1 MYCTIPDMGFGI
13 RNPVSV
19 VRHLGSNEMINILYL
34 AWKYIKYNWI
44 KTIVLIASISL
55 ILFLPLGL
63 QLIVDQGSEMLTQR
77 AESTP
82 LLIGAK
88 GSAVDL
94 TLSVL
99 YFKQP
104 VLDPFP
110 YTELHKV
117 NQTALALAIPL
128 HLRYHVSGFR
138 IIGTSLE
145 YLEFRNLTIQHGRLF
160 SILGECVLGAR
171 VAEVLNVKVG
181 DFVLSSP
188 AGAFDVAG
196 SYPLKMKVVGILN
209 PVGKIEDEGVF
220 VDVKTSWVISGL
232 AHGHMDMTRPEAE
245 SGVLAREGDNIV
257 TNASVLS
264 YNEIT
269 EENIDSFH
277 FHGNPEDFPLDAIII
292 VPKDRKSGILLRGRY
307 EETSGNTQILVPL
320 SVIKDL
326 LDTVASVKNYILAGS
341 IVVGFATLVTAVLV
355 FVLSIRLRQREIM
368 TIRKIGGTRQRV
380 RAILATE
387 IIIVL
392 VSSILIAFLLTIIF
406 NRAGM
411 MIVSGWLS

>member
-1 MYCTIPDMGFGI
+1 MNDII
-13 RNPVSV
+13 
-19 VRHLGSNEMINILYL
+19 YL
-34 AWKYIKYNWI
+34 AWKYLKYNWI
-44 KTIVLIASISL
+44 KTIVLIFSISL

-94 TLSVL
+94 TLSAL

-104 VLDPFP
+104 VLDPISFAQ
-110 YTELHKV
+110 LQKV
-117 NQTALALAIPL
+117 NNTDLALAIPL
-128 HLRYHVSGFR
+128 NLRYNVREFR

-145 YLEFRNLTIQHGRLF
+145 YLEFRNLTLKEGRLF

-171 VAEVLNVKVG
+171 VAEVFNIKVG
-181 DFVLSSP
+181 DFLMSSP

-209 PVGKIEDEGVF
+209 PLGDIEDEGVF
-220 VDVKTSWVISGL
+220 VDIKTSWVISGL
-232 AHGHMDMTRPEAE
+232 AHGHIDMTKPEAE
-245 SGVLAREGDNIV
+245 SGVLQREGDKIV
-257 TNASVLS
+257 ANASVLS
-264 YNEIT
+264 YTEIT
-269 EENIDSFH
+269 EKNIDSFH
-277 FHGNPEDFPLDAIII
+277 FHGKSEDFPLDAIIAI
-292 VPKDRKSGILLRGRY
+292 PKDRKSGILLRGRY
-307 EETSGNTQILVPL
+307 EEQSDNIQILVPF
-320 SVIKDL
+320 SIINDL
-326 LDTVASVKNYILAGS
+326 LDTVASVKNYILVGS

-368 TIRKIGGTRQRV
+368 TIRKIGGTRKRI

-387 IIIVL
+387 IIIVMAM
-392 VSSILIAFLLTIIF
+392 SILFAFLLTIIV
-406 NRAGM
+406 NQAGM
-411 MIVSGWLS
+411 VIVSGWLS

>member
-1 MYCTIPDMGFGI
+1 MNDII
-13 RNPVSV
+13 
-19 VRHLGSNEMINILYL
+19 YL
-34 AWKYIKYNWI
+34 AWKYLKYNWI

-94 TLSVL
+94 TLSAL

-104 VLDPFP
+104 VLEQIPFE
-110 YTELHKV
+110 ELTIV
-117 NQTALALAIPL
+117 NNTALALVIPL
-128 HLRYHVSGFR
+128 NLRYNVRGFR

-145 YLEFRNLTIQHGRLF
+145 YLEFRHMKINQGRLF
-160 SILGECVLGAR
+160 SILGECILGAR
-171 VAEVLNVKVG
+171 VAELLDVKIN
-181 DFVLSSP
+181 DFITSSP

-196 SYPLKMKVVGILN
+196 SYPLKMKVVGILSS
-209 PVGKIEDEGVF
+209 VGGVEDEGVF
-220 VDVKTSWVISGL
+220 VDIKTSWVISGL

-245 SGVLAREGDNIV
+245 SGVLQREGDKV
-257 TNASVLS
+257 VANASVLS

-269 EENIDSFH
+269 EKNIDSFH
-277 FHGNPEDFPLDAIII
+277 FHGNIDNFPLDAIIAI
-292 VPKDRKSGILLRGRY
+292 PRDRKSGILLRGRY
-307 EETSGNTQILVPL
+307 EEQSEDVQILVPL
-320 SVIKDL
+320 NVISDL

-341 IVVGFATLVTAVLV
+341 IVVGFATLVTAILV
-355 FVLSIRLRQREIM
+355 FALSIRLRQREIM
-368 TIRKIGGTRQRV
+368 TIRKIGGTGRRIK
-380 RAILATE
+380 AILATE

-392 VSSILIAFLLTIIF
+392 VLSILLAFILTMVVNQVGLDII
-406 NRAGM
+406 G
-411 MIVSGWLS
+411 GWLS